1 MNSINLIFLLA
12 MSTWATCTKISLPY
26 DFTTVSSGT
35 RATLQANFS
44 EGATKSNNCFD
55 STDEVR
61 GRMTGYSGDFTI
73 TSLDNLKLRLDVD
86 GSLSGRFMVLNG
98 ATGDSLLRVQEDSTW
113 KVWGPG
119 EGTKLTL
126 SDSILAATARIS
138 GLTASRLMAT
148 NAGSTLASV
157 SDLTSWIAGT
167 TNQITSTS
175 DGDGSITLSIPNGFT
190 LPSAS
195 PTFTGLTLSGNAT
208 VGGTLGVTGVS
219 TFTAQPILSS
229 LTASLPV
236 FTNGSKGL
244 VSNAM
249 TGTGNVMMSASP
261 TTTGTLTAAAANF
274 SGAVTMASTF
284 AQTSNSSNAWTSTI
298 NGNSGGWTYK
308 ADHFATLH
316 LYSDADNNSA
326 ASDASLRFYT
336 NLASYRGEIG
346 YYDADS
352 SMRITSGGSAGFSG
366 ANGGLIVA
374 NNGTVSTTGKFTS
387 PDTVVATYG
396 VRFGSDAN
404 IYRSA
409 TNMLT
414 TPDSLT
420 VSGKLF
426 ATNAPR
432 FSSVTASQI
441 LSVDANKDLTS
452 TATTGSGSVVLA
464 TSPTVSGLTLSGTTA
479 TGLTASRT
487 LITDG
492 SGNMAVNTE
501 TGTGSHVR
509 ATSPT
514 IASPTYSGTLT
525 TPLTASLP
533 VFTNG
538 SSQLTTNAMTGT
550 GNVMMSAS
558 PTTTGTLTAAAA
570 NFSAKVVSSDT
581 VAASLGFRAG
591 SAGATDVSLYRSG
604 SNMWTTPDSLTV
616 GGNLTADSIIAPK
629 FYQDTTFTLTA
640 YTGMTTTPT
649 GTAYATRIGRVVTL
663 MIPYITGTS
672 NGVAFFL
679 SGIPTGWRPAQEQAF
694 PISVYVDNS
703 STQYGAGSALVLASG
718 IIVLQ
723 SGALTWTS
731 SGTKAIGSS
740 DYTNTIT
747 YMLQ

>member
-274 SGAVTMASTF
+274 S
-284 AQTSNSSNAWTSTI
+284 
-298 NGNSGGWTYK
+298 
-308 ADHFATLH
+308 
-316 LYSDADNNSA
+316 
-326 ASDASLRFYT
+326 
-336 NLASYRGEIG
+336 
-346 YYDADS
+346 
-352 SMRITSGGSAGFSG
+352 
-366 ANGGLIVA
+366 
-374 NNGTVSTTGKFTS
+374 
-387 PDTVVATYG
+387 
-396 VRFGSDAN
+396 
-404 IYRSA
+404 
-409 TNMLT
+409 
-414 TPDSLT
+414 
-420 VSGKLF
+420 
-426 ATNAPR
+426 
-432 FSSVTASQI
+432 
-441 LSVDANKDLTS
+441 
-452 TATTGSGSVVLA
+452 
-464 TSPTVSGLTLSGTTA
+464 
-479 TGLTASRT
+479 
-487 LITDG
+487 
-492 SGNMAVNTE
+492 
-501 TGTGSHVR
+501 
-509 ATSPT
+509 
-514 IASPTYSGTLT
+514 
-525 TPLTASLP
+525 
-533 VFTNG
+533 
-538 SSQLTTNAMTGT
+538 
-550 GNVMMSAS
+550 
-558 PTTTGTLTAAAA
+558 
-570 NFSAKVVSSDT
+570 AKVVSSDT